1 MLFPVIFRFQKR
13 GSKPALRIMGA
24 NSRQKVSELACSDL
38 AMEEAL
44 YEMTI
49 VRQFARLSLER
60 RCVDRSESCCRVVSA
75 SSWWRISASTS
86 NAQSKLWAR

>member
-1 MLFPVIFRFQKR
+1 MLFPVDFPLLNRQSKR
-13 GSKPALRIMGA
+13 PLRIMGA
-24 NSRQKVSELACSDL
+24 DSRHKVSELACSDL

-60 RCVDRSESCCRVVSA
+60 RCVDRSESCCRVMSA